1 MTDAVFQT
9 SISCSP
15 SQSRPFFELVELLD
29 EHGPVSHQSSDGVRG
44 SVSCLADFCDAAHH
58 VLICEAVAVFWVEH

>member
-1 MTDAVFQT
+1 MAPVQHEITVNALLL
-9 SISCSP
+9 
-15 SQSRPFFELVELLD
+15 FFELVELLD